1 MLAENEWRLHGN
13 DEAGGGQQWH
23 MPRQT
28 LDMVRQPSFCRG
40 VQNLFL
46 DAIEGDGTA
55 LLSADMLYPDHSMR
69 ESANAFKQGHNPWL
83 LHNRDPLSAEVRGT
97 SENGKTKNVCVSNA
111 LI

>member
-1 MLAENEWRLHGN
+1 VRRLRPEDRCAVLEVTQDELVMLAENEWRLHGN

-69 ESANAFKQGHNPWL
+69 ESANAFTGAQSL
-83 LHNRDPLSAEVRGT
+83 ACAQS
-97 SENGKTKNVCVSNA
+97 
-111 LI
+111 

>member
-46 DAIEGDGTA
+46 DAIEGDGAA

-69 ESANAFKQGHNPWL
+69 EP
-83 LHNRDPLSAEVRGT
+83 
-97 SENGKTKNVCVSNA
+97 A
-111 LI
+111 LIIHAISRSLVDQFVQLFH

>member
-1 MLAENEWRLHGN
+1 MLEVTQDELVMLAANEWRLHGN

-69 ESANAFKQGHNPWL
+69 EPTLQHPRRHFKVPL
-83 LHNRDPLSAEVRGT
+83 LWT
-97 SENGKTKNVCVSNA
+97 S
-111 LI
+111 L